1 MKDGWQASTT
11 YRWRVSTGGWS
22 PILSLPLPTTS
33 ASVRLICISGL
44 TMHSVLITNP
54 DGKILLSR
62 YFETSFRLQH
72 NEDAGPLDTDAENA
86 AGLDRPLSGGSSGG
100 GGGGMSTMRDRAQA
114 MKLSESE
121 VLGQTRHLWTKGTVE
136 CPQVARAKACWR
148 TNLQEHF

>member
-1 MKDGWQASTT
+1 MCVIKGPHKDGKPLQH
-11 YRWRVSTGGWS
+11 TGGVFQ
-22 PILSLPLPTTS
+22 PGNGPRYYPPNPTPQPQS
-33 ASVRLICISGL
+33 DQSIYISGL

-72 NEDAGPLDTDAENA
+72 NDDAAALDIDAENA

-100 GGGGMSTMRDRAQA
+100 GGMSMMRDRAQA

-121 VLGQTRHLWTKGTVE
+121 VLGQTRHLWIKGTVE
-136 CPQVARAKACWR
+136 CPQVARAKACW
-148 TNLQEHF
+148 

>member
-1 MKDGWQASTT
+1 MTSLYK
-11 YRWRVSTGGWS
+11 YN
-22 PILSLPLPTTS
+22 ILAACFNRGMVPDTNPPTPTKCPS
-33 ASVRLICISGL
+33 ASVRSICISGL

-72 NEDAGPLDTDAENA
+72 NDDAAALDVDAENA

-100 GGGGMSTMRDRAQA
+100 GGMSMMRDRAQA

-136 CPQVARAKACWR
+136 CPQVARAKACW
-148 TNLQEHF
+148 